1 MDARFSGSSA
11 DDELSELVSE
21 AARAANAHNTQ
32 PWVVDRQGDELVLRR
47 DRTRTLGASDPR
59 GRDTM
64 LSFGAFVESLLI
76 CAASAG
82 VGLRFES
89 AHDGAEAVD
98 EIGRFSRRPECH
110 KTTFSSADVRG
121 RRVWRGKWK
130 DGAPAPE
137 LLAEAA
143 AEAEHSGF
151 RLVSMPT
158 RDARSLLVRANR
170 WFFGDPP
177 IVAELHRW
185 TRLSPRHPAYEEDG
199 LNDAMLVLSKIER
212 VGLRTLISPSVFRA
226 LRGLGLPGVL
236 ARMSATATQGS
247 GTVLGVIGPTGAQ
260 QELAAGRL
268 LTRLW
273 LGFQRHGLYVHPQSA
288 PLDCPETRQALDERW
303 QVAPD
308 EQLVAWFRVGIPA
321 AEPDTRPDS
330 PRRTFR

>member
-1 MDARFSGSSA
+1 MGDRRNDLSA
-11 DDELSELVSE
+11 GDDLAVLVQE

-32 PWVVDRQGDELVLRR
+32 PWVVDRLGDELVLRQ
-47 DRTRTLGASDPR
+47 DRTRTLGVSDPR

-89 AHDGAEAVD
+89 AHEGAEAVE

-110 KTTFSSADVRG
+110 ETTFSAADVRG
-121 RRVWRGKWK
+121 RRVWRGRWK
-130 DGAPAPE
+130 DGAPAPD

-143 AEAEHSGF
+143 AEAEHAGF

-158 RDARSLLVRANR
+158 RDARPLLVRANR
-170 WFFGDPP
+170 WFFGDTAT
-177 IVAELHRW
+177 VAELHRW
-185 TRLSPRHPAYEEDG
+185 TRLSPRHPQYDEDG
-199 LNDAMLVLSKIER
+199 LNDSMLVLSKVER
-212 VGLRTLISPSVFRA
+212 AGLRTLIGPSVFRA

-236 ARMSATATQGS
+236 ARMSASATQGS
-247 GTVLGVIGPTGAQ
+247 GTVLGVVGPAGARH
-260 QELAAGRL
+260 ELAAGRL

-273 LGFQRHGLYVHPQSA
+273 LGFQRHGWYVHPQSA
-288 PLDCPETRQALDERW
+288 PLDCPETRRALDERW
-303 QVAPD
+303 QVSPE

-321 AEPDTRPDS
+321 AEPDSRPAS
-330 PRRTFR
+330 PRRSLS